1 MKNRAPL
8 DSDRSTSRRLA
19 MARTCFG
26 AFVAALLS
34 VACHD
39 WLTVPPLN
47 DPTPGDV
54 GKNPL
59 TGLQLTAK
67 GILFQDRAT
76 YAGYISDVGIFGRE
90 SYNYFPTDGRTHS
103 HYVAQN
109 PLDNAGFTNGGWNP
123 RYVNRRNIKTFLD
136 IVEAAAPIPGK
147 VTAERKEAARG
158 FAKTMDALE
167 LSYITAQ
174 RHDYGGVVDVM

>member
-54 GKNPL
+54 GENPL

-67 GILFQDRAT
+67 GILFQNRAT

-90 SYNYFPTDGRTHS
+90 SYNYFTTDGRKIGRAS
-103 HYVAQN
+103 C
-109 PLDNAGFTNGGWNP
+109 
-123 RYVNRRNIKTFLD
+123 R
-136 IVEAAAPIPGK
+136 
-147 VTAERKEAARG
+147 ERV
-158 FAKTMDALE
+158 
-167 LSYITAQ
+167 Y
-174 RHDYGGVVDVM
+174 